1 MTPAPDPFPVLLIVH
16 ISAGRGCVAVGLAP
30 ILTRKGSRLHRL
42 SGRAFAVLMT
52 VLLLCAWAMTALR
65 PDAYFL
71 ALSSAASL
79 TLFSGLRVLGRKRPD
94 LHPAD
99 GARPLDWI
107 ATLGALGVGALIL
120 WLALTGRSDAPPQI
134 LIALAYGSLS
144 IGGWDL
150 WRFSRPLDWPFS
162 SQLWMY
168 EHLWKML
175 GAYSAVL
182 SAFSGN
188 FLTALPPP
196 WSALWPT
203 ILFQSLSV
211 VWLAVLL
218 VRKRRRRVAACGRP
232 SLS

>member
-1 MTPAPDPFPVLLIVH
+1 MTVFTSFLAVH
-16 ISAGRGCVAVGLAP
+16 IAAGLCAVLVGLMP

-42 SGRAFAVLMT
+42 SGRVFAGLMST
-52 VLLLCAWAMTALR
+52 LLVAAWAMTALR

-71 ALSSAASL
+71 GLSAAASL

-94 LHPAD
+94 LRAAD
-99 GARPLDWI
+99 RARPLDWI
-107 ATLGALGVGALIL
+107 ATVVAACIGLLIL
-120 WLALTGRSDAPPQI
+120 WLAITGRSAAPPQI

-144 IGGWDL
+144 LGVWDL
-150 WRFSRPLDWPFS
+150 WRFARPRDWPFS
-162 SQLWMY
+162 PDLWTY

-188 FLTALPPP
+188 FLTALPQP

-203 ILFQSLSV
+203 VLFQSLSI

-218 VRKRRRRVAACGRP
+218 IRKRRRLVAA
-232 SLS
+232 

>member
-1 MTPAPDPFPVLLIVH
+1 MTFPDPFPALLIVH
-16 ISAGRGCVAVGLAP
+16 IGAGFCAVLVGVMP

-42 SGRAFAVLMT
+42 SGRVFAVLMT
-52 VLLLCAWAMTALR
+52 ALLICAWSMTALR
-65 PDAYFL
+65 HDAYFL
-71 ALSSAASL
+71 ALSAAASL

-94 LHPAD
+94 LRASD
-99 GARPLDWI
+99 RARPFDWI
-107 ATLGALGVGALIL
+107 ATVAAVGVGVLTV

-144 IGGWDL
+144 IGTWDL
-150 WRFSRPLDWPFS
+150 WRFARPLDWPFS
-162 SQLWMY
+162 PDLWTQ

-188 FLTALPPP
+188 FLIFLPPP

-203 ILFQSLSV
+203 VLFQSLSIF
-211 VWLAVLL
+211 WIAALL
-218 VRKRRRRVAACGRP
+218 LRRRRRFFHA
-232 SLS
+232 